1 MARWFRVDLP
11 TTKSISRLTWPSRT
25 LYTVGSGNNTYEGV
39 DMHSLFS
46 RAFSVVLSLF
56 LLALPASG
64 NSGELLGVGKATG
77 HAEINGLPF
86 PGESNLYSGDRISTE
101 AEATLTLF
109 TTRQEKI
116 HLAPKSRARLMKD
129 GDSTVIALDQGT
141 VAFRSAGAT
150 RAVIEKLGVEI
161 RTQGEGP
168 VIGQVK
174 LFDPSRAQVS
184 ALRGALE
191 VRTAERSVVLEAGQS
206 AMIAATAHPDP
217 AGMGSAA
224 ALTQDQKRLLWV
236 FVPVAAAIATAV
248 TIAVRDEAKPAV
260 SPSVP

>member
-1 MARWFRVDLP
+1 MYARSIQLLSVCLVVLLVGLP
-11 TTKSISRLTWPSRT
+11 VS
-25 LYTVGSGNNTYEGV
+25 GSGN
-39 DMHSLFS
+39 
-46 RAFSVVLSLF
+46 
-56 LLALPASG
+56 
-64 NSGELLGVGKATG
+64 ELLGVGKATG

-86 PGESNLYSGDRISTE
+86 PGESNVYSGDRISTE

-129 GDSTVIALDQGT
+129 GDSTVIAVDQGT

-150 RAVIEKLGVEI
+150 RAVIKKLGVEI

-168 VIGQVK
+168 VIGQVE

-191 VRTAERSVVLEAGQS
+191 VRTAERSVVLEEGQS
-206 AMIAATAHPDP
+206 VMIAAEALPDP
-217 AGMGSAA
+217 AGMGSATG
-224 ALTQDQKRLLWV
+224 LTKNQKIALWV
-236 FVPVAAAIATAV
+236 FVPVAAVIATAV
-248 TIAVRDEAKPAV
+248 TIALRDEAKPAV
-260 SPSVP
+260 SPSSVN

>member
-1 MARWFRVDLP
+1 MYARSIQLLSVCLVVLLVGLP
-11 TTKSISRLTWPSRT
+11 VS
-25 LYTVGSGNNTYEGV
+25 GSGN
-39 DMHSLFS
+39 
-46 RAFSVVLSLF
+46 
-56 LLALPASG
+56 
-64 NSGELLGVGKATG
+64 ELLGVGKATG

-86 PGESNLYSGDRISTE
+86 PGESNVYSGDRISTE

-109 TTRQEKI
+109 TTREEKI
-116 HLAPKSRARLMKD
+116 YLAPKSRARLMKD

-168 VIGQVK
+168 VIGQVE
-174 LFDPSRAQVS
+174 LFDPSRVQVS

-191 VRTAERSVVLEAGQS
+191 VRTAERSVVLEEGQS
-206 AMIAATAHPDP
+206 VMIAAEALPDP
-217 AGMGSAA
+217 AGMGSATG
-224 ALTQDQKRLLWV
+224 LTKNQKIALWV
-236 FVPVAAAIATAV
+236 FVPVAVAITTAV
-248 TIAVRDEAKPAV
+248 IIALRDEAKPAV

>member
-1 MARWFRVDLP
+1 MYARSIQLLSVCLAVLLVGLP
-11 TTKSISRLTWPSRT
+11 VS
-25 LYTVGSGNNTYEGV
+25 GSGN
-39 DMHSLFS
+39 
-46 RAFSVVLSLF
+46 
-56 LLALPASG
+56 
-64 NSGELLGVGKATG
+64 ELLGVGKATG

-86 PGESNLYSGDRISTE
+86 PGESNVYSGDRISTE

-150 RAVIEKLGVEI
+150 RAVIKKLGVEI

-168 VIGQVK
+168 VIGQVE

-191 VRTAERSVVLEAGQS
+191 VRTAERSVVLEEGQS
-206 AMIAATAHPDP
+206 VMIAAEALPDP
-217 AGMGSAA
+217 AGTGSATG
-224 ALTQDQKRLLWV
+224 LTKNQKIALWV
-236 FVPVAAAIATAV
+236 FVPVAVAITTAV
-248 TIAVRDEAKPAV
+248 IIALRDEAKPAV